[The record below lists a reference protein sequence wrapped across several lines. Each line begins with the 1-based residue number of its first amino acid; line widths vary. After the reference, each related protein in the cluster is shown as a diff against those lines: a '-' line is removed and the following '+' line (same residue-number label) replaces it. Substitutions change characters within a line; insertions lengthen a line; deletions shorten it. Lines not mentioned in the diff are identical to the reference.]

1 MKKAIIMLLLS
12 AIASQIYAQAQKRD
26 TVVLSVYNNNQRF
39 MLYPMPFG
47 KDKPDIDFTAT
58 MVVAYDTVNVLKTAT
73 EQDTSGAYPQH
84 WATERV
90 CGKPYPND
98 LKGKVAILYAKR
110 GCDISTQI
118 LNAQN
123 AGAMVAIVIHTT
135 DNRDSVTLPRRSD
148 LFPYLDS
155 SRIDIPC
162 FTVRQGIGNKLM
174 TMLPSI
180 VGIQRPTEDV
190 GTIQNRAIQNK
201 PTTTTTATQTKS
213 ATTVTGEKPDSSVT
227 PLVITPLPKESGQ
240 VSKTA
245 QIEPIGW
252 TLTPNPARDEALLRY
267 NFAEKGLIN
276 IEIINELGQ
285 QITTYSLPETQIG
298 RLVLDVSS
306 WHEGT
311 YNVLLQSAGVKETKR
326 LIVLH

>member
-1 MKKAIIMLLLS
+1 MKKITTIVALLAIV
-12 AIASQIYAQAQKRD
+12 SQLYAQEAQRD

-58 MVVAYDTVNVLKTAT
+58 MVVAYDTINVLKTAT

-90 CGKPYPND
+90 CGKPYPDD
-98 LKGKVAILYAKR
+98 LKGKVAMLYAKV

-162 FTVRQGIGNKLM
+162 FTVRQGIGNKLT

-190 GTIQNRAIQNK
+190 GAIQNRTIQNN
-201 PTTTTTATQTKS
+201 PTTTTTATQTKGAS
-213 ATTVTGEKPDSSVT
+213 AVTGQKPDSSAV
-227 PLVITPLPKESGQ
+227 PNVVDPLPKESGQ

-252 TLTPNPARDEALLRY
+252 TLAPNPARDEALLTY

-285 QITTYSLPETQIG
+285 QVTAYSLPETQTG

-306 WHEGT
+306 WHGGS
-311 YNVLLQSAGVKETKR
+311 YNVLLQSGGVKETKR
-326 LIVLH
+326 LVVLH